1 MLIRTVPTQY
11 VCVHVRERVESLVP
25 MFVSFDLNLSQSK
38 RVPLYFLLDWW
49 NQYQTYIARQVLPD
63 KDKNGK
69 DTYRFVS
76 PLYNVSMRRLI
87 KRRLREIYGVRHVAY
102 IQNQASD
109 KEMLIQLGG
118 HMLPPPIL
126 LLTGNRSVW
135 AVSFWQLI

>member
-1 MLIRTVPTQY
+1 
-11 VCVHVRERVESLVP
+11 

-126 LLTGNRSVW
+126 LLTGNRSV
-135 AVSFWQLI
+135 